1 MQLPTGALSRKQG
14 MSKKL
19 IIGFAAL
26 AGAAIVSTIGMAKAN
41 QAPFQTI
48 GYGGDATVHTNV
60 QVDAKID
67 GNNNIIHV
75 VVSPVYNFFS
85 NLAN

>member
-1 MQLPTGALSRKQG
+1 MQLPTGALSLKQG

-26 AGAAIVSTIGMAKAN
+26 AGAAIVSTIGMARAD
-41 QAPFQTI
+41 QTPIQTI

-60 QVDAKID
+60 EVNAQID
-67 GNNNIIHV
+67 GNNNVIHV
-75 VVSPVYNFFS
+75 VVQPIYNFFS
-85 NLAN
+85 NIAN